1 MASSDKG
8 RTAVVLVVR
17 AANAI
22 HRGGVSWT
30 ASLKDTPM
38 PTPLRKLLRSI
49 GGSLAQDKRTCSEMI
64 AALKRSGDDNLA
76 AMFVASLEIN
86 SVLEGIGQPLLNA
99 AAPKSRKQVSSGSR
113 GDSRIVYLLSER
125 QSVAVTNGPRGYSFR
140 CVGHRVPPSR
150 QMRIGRPKDAVG
162 AIDYTAVAGK
172 TPVLG
177 EVKRS
182 GDKNAFYAFVQLLTY
197 LSEVAAPNEV
207 CSTKEHNEFG
217 IPLRDPRPFDL
228 HILLADLNK
237 RSATLDLIEPTRQLA
252 ELSRATLSRQQQQI
266 LGEMLCLR
274 IDSAVFAES
283 TDSTIEC
290 LWSKCPT
297 GQND

>member
-1 MASSDKG
+1 MASLDKG

-22 HRGGVSWT
+22 HRGGVLWT

-86 SVLEGIGQPLLNA
+86 SMLEGIGQPLLNA

-140 CVGHRVPPSR
+140 CVGYRVPPSR
-150 QMRIGRPKDAVG
+150 QTQIGRPKDAVG

-177 EVKRS
+177 EIKRS

-197 LSEVAAPNEV
+197 LSEVAAANQV
-207 CSTKEHNEFG
+207 CSTKEHNEVG
-217 IPLRDPRPFDL
+217 IPLGDPQPFDL
-228 HILLADLNK
+228 HILLTDLDE
-237 RSATLDLIEPTRQLA
+237 RSATLGLIEPTRQLA
-252 ELSRATLSRQQQQI
+252 ELLRARRGKQRRGV
-266 LGEMLCLR
+266 LGEMLCLQMDSMAFAVGDEPM
-274 IDSAVFAES
+274 ID
-283 TDSTIEC
+283 C
-290 LWSKCPT
+290 LWVA
-297 GQND
+297 